1 MDKRTRIL
9 ILNYVMDLEHPLL
22 AHQHDAVKKLAE
34 NFVEVTVISGAIGRT
49 QLPEN
54 VTMLKSNWVPSK
66 RISSAIRFMR
76 LALPLIFSRKFSV
89 VFSHMVDVQ
98 AALISPFTKIAR
110 LRHILWYAHAHPSLY
125 LKFARL
131 FVDKVVTSTAGSC
144 PITGSKVEAI
154 GQAIDISVFKPSG
167 VRSYDSFNRLIHI
180 GRFDKSKNIDQLIA
194 AAEELRRVNPILTL
208 TIVGDP
214 SNRASKLWADSVV
227 DKSTAHSD
235 WLTFLPSIKRDDFSK
250 VVSSFDIFFH
260 AYIGSLDKVL
270 VESTLLKIPVVSINP
285 EYLTEFGSWGSHI
298 DATLESEY
306 NALISRSSADIRGE
320 IESRHTLAEAHHSE
334 SHWINELT
342 RILIA
347 EHG

>member
-1 MDKRTRIL
+1 MEKRTRIL

-22 AHQHDAVKKLAE
+22 AHQHAAVEKLAE
-34 NFVEVTVISGAIGRT
+34 NFVEITVISGAIGRT

-54 VTMLKSNWVPSK
+54 VTLLNSNWVQSK
-66 RISSAIRFMR
+66 RIPSAIRFMR
-76 LALPLIFSRKFSV
+76 LALPLIYSRKFSI

-110 LRHILWYAHAHPSLY
+110 LRHIFWYAHTHPSLY
-125 LKFARL
+125 LKFAHL

-144 PITGSKVEAI
+144 PITGPKVEAI
-154 GQAIDISVFKPSG
+154 GQAIDISIFKPSG

-194 AAEELRRVNPILTL
+194 AAEQLRKINPILTL
-208 TIVGDP
+208 TIVGNP
-214 SNRASKLWADSVV
+214 SNNASKLWANSVV
-227 DKSTAHSD
+227 DKSSANSD
-235 WLTFLPSIKRDDFSK
+235 WLTFLPSIRRDDFPK

-270 VESTLLKIPVVSINP
+270 VESTLIEIPVVSINP
-285 EYLTEFGSWGSHI
+285 EYLTEFGSWGSHK

-306 NALISRSSADIRGE
+306 CALISRSSADIRGE
-320 IESRHTLAEAHHSE
+320 IETRHRLAEAHHSE
-334 SHWINELT
+334 SHWISELT
-342 RILIA
+342 RILVA